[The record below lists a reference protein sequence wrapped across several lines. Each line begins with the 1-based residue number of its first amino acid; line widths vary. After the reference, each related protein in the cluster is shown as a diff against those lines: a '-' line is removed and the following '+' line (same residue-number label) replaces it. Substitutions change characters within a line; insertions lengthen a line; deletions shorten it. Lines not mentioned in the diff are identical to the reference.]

1 VAKANGTVVVW
12 GDNSCGQTN
21 VPATATNVVTVAA
34 GDFHCL
40 ALKADGT
47 VMVWGDNSYGQTNV
61 PATATNVV
69 TIAAGTDSCLAVRAD
84 GSVIAWGA
92 NNWGELNISG
102 SATNVVAV
110 AGAWYHCVAA
120 KADGTVVGWGDNSFA
135 ELNIP
140 SFKQTLLAA
149 SGAVNTNTIGTYT
162 LTYSYTNSLG
172 AVVST
177 LRTVVVIAPP
187 VIATQPAHFIGLV
200 GTPAQLTVSATGE
213 ATLGYQWYWQN
224 HGAIAGATKATLA
237 WSSLAV
243 SNAGAYYVVV
253 SNAYGLATSRQVV
266 VEPQSWQLNGANPL
280 TNRINATLADPGV
293 TLTTPVVAVAA
304 GGSYSLALKADGTV
318 IGWGF
323 NGNGDTNVPAS
334 ATNVVAIA
342 AGDYHCLALR
352 VDGTVIGWGNNNFGQ
367 TTVPASVTNA
377 VAVAVGA
384 DHSLAL
390 KADGTVVAWGY
401 NIQGQTNVPAAA
413 TNVVAI
419 SAGDFHGLALKAG
432 GTVIAWGNNGS
443 GQTSVPAAATN
454 VMAISA
460 GMAHSLALK
469 ADGTVIGWGDGYYG
483 QTTCPWFA
491 QPILTSGS
499 TVNTAVA
506 GTYTLT
512 YNYTNS
518 LGTVSSISRTVAVID
533 PPVIA
538 AQPANFI
545 GLVGAPAQLTVSATG
560 AALLSYQWYWQNHG
574 AIAGATAATLKLS
587 SLAASNAGAY
597 YAVVSNVYG
606 SIASDKA
613 LIVPQSWQLNGI
625 NPVTNYIN
633 TAYTDPGAALTL
645 PIVAVAAGYTHSL
658 ALKAEGTV
666 VAWGANDFGQ
676 TSVSAAATNV
686 MAIAAGYWHS
696 LALKTDGTVIG
707 WGDNGEGQTSVPAA
721 ATNVVAIAAGWFH
734 NLALKAD
741 GTVVAWGDNS
751 DHETSVP
758 AAATNV
764 VAVAGGYYYSLALKA
779 DGTVVGWGY
788 NGDGETNVPA
798 AVTNVVAIAAGTV
811 HCLALKA
818 DGSVIAWGDNAY
830 GEANVPAAATNVV
843 AVKAGY
849 ALSLALKADGTIV
862 AWGLGNYGDTI
873 IPAIATNV
881 VAIAAGYDFGLA
893 LKADST
899 IVGWGN
905 NSDGQTTIPSFAQ
918 PTLMSGGTVNTAVA
932 GTYTL
937 TYNYTN
943 SLGTVSSISRTVVV
957 PPPLTPP
964 VIANLK
970 LSSGSL
976 SFNLSGAVGQTVVVE
991 VCTNLAAPV
1000 WVPMQTNTLDS
1011 NPVNFS
1017 DPLQPP
1023 QQPRRFYRLRS
1034 F

>member
-1 VAKANGTVVVW
+1 
-12 GDNSCGQTN
+12 
-21 VPATATNVVTVAA
+21 
-34 GDFHCL
+34 
-40 ALKADGT
+40 
-47 VMVWGDNSYGQTNV
+47 
-61 PATATNVV
+61 
-69 TIAAGTDSCLAVRAD
+69 
-84 GSVIAWGA
+84 
-92 NNWGELNISG
+92 
-102 SATNVVAV
+102 
-110 AGAWYHCVAA
+110 
-120 KADGTVVGWGDNSFA
+120 
-135 ELNIP
+135 
-140 SFKQTLLAA
+140 
-149 SGAVNTNTIGTYT
+149 
-162 LTYSYTNSLG
+162 
-172 AVVST
+172 VST
-177 LRTVVVIAPP
+177 
-187 VIATQPAHFIGLV
+187 
-200 GTPAQLTVSATGE
+200 
-213 ATLGYQWYWQN
+213 
-224 HGAIAGATKATLA
+224 
-237 WSSLAV
+237 
-243 SNAGAYYVVV
+243 
-253 SNAYGLATSRQVV
+253 
-266 VEPQSWQLNGANPL
+266 
-280 TNRINATLADPGV
+280 
-293 TLTTPVVAVAA
+293 
-304 GGSYSLALKADGTV
+304 
-318 IGWGF
+318 
-323 NGNGDTNVPAS
+323 
-334 ATNVVAIA
+334 
-342 AGDYHCLALR
+342 
-352 VDGTVIGWGNNNFGQ
+352 
-367 TTVPASVTNA
+367 
-377 VAVAVGA
+377 
-384 DHSLAL
+384 
-390 KADGTVVAWGY
+390 
-401 NIQGQTNVPAAA
+401 
-413 TNVVAI
+413 
-419 SAGDFHGLALKAG
+419 
-432 GTVIAWGNNGS
+432 
-443 GQTSVPAAATN
+443 
-454 VMAISA
+454 
-460 GMAHSLALK
+460 
-469 ADGTVIGWGDGYYG
+469 
-483 QTTCPWFA
+483 
-491 QPILTSGS
+491 
-499 TVNTAVA
+499 
-506 GTYTLT
+506 
-512 YNYTNS
+512 
-518 LGTVSSISRTVAVID
+518 ISRTVAVID

-538 AQPANFI
+538 TQPANFI
-545 GLVGAPAQLTVSATG
+545 GVVGASAQMTVSATG
-560 AALLSYQWYWQNHG
+560 AAPLSYQWYWQNQG
-574 AIAGATAATLKLS
+574 AIAGATTATLTWS

-597 YAVVSNVYG
+597 YVVVSNVYG
-606 SIASDKA
+606 GTASDKA
-613 LIVPQSWQLNGI
+613 LIVPQGWQLNGI